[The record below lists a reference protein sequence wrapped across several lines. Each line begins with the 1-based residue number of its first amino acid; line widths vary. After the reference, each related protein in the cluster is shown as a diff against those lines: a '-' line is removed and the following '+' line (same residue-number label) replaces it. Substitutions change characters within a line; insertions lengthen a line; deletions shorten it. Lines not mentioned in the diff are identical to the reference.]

1 MLAMG
6 VKWFDASRHRIRHMT
21 DHSSTASA
29 PDACRSPDATPF
41 REEKKWRRK
50 HTLCLV
56 LFVIWVA
63 VAVAMFLYIHEN
75 KDKKDEDGNYV
86 ICPVPAKEE

>member
-1 MLAMG
+1 
-6 VKWFDASRHRIRHMT
+6 MT
-21 DHSSTASA
+21 EHISTDSS
-29 PDACRSPDATPF
+29 PETP
-41 REEKKWRRK
+41 RQEEKKWRRT

-86 ICPVPAKEE
+86 IWPVPAKEE